1 MSSMSPSVFD
11 RRPPFVRFEEREMGI
26 NQEASE
32 TAGRPIPKV
41 VTLACVT
48 PHGSKDCF
56 EKVAEEFLAQLKK
69 KALAGEYPTEWLHHF
84 ELQYSEFKKGNE
96 LPREG
101 TPTKTWA
108 AVTKEQ
114 SVRLCA
120 LGYTTI
126 EDIAQVPDSGLPL
139 IGLDG
144 RYLRDLARGWIN
156 ESKDKGV
163 NARALADAQVKI
175 ESQEEMIKSL
185 QARLQRL
192 EEERE
197 ETPRRGPGR
206 PRKEEAV

>member
-1 MSSMSPSVFD
+1 MSMTPSVFD
-11 RRPPFVRFEEREMGI
+11 KRPPFVRFEEREMGI

-32 TAGRPIPKV
+32 TAGRPIPKI

-56 EKVAEEFLAQLKK
+56 EKVADEFLLQLKR

-108 AVTKEQ
+108 AVSKEQ
-114 SVRLCA
+114 SSRLIAC
-120 LGYTTI
+120 GYTTI
-126 EDIAQVPDSGLPL
+126 EDVAQIPDSGLPML
-139 IGLDG
+139 GLDG

-175 ESQEEMIKSL
+175 ESQQATINSL
-185 QARLQRL
+185 QARLAKL
-192 EEERE
+192 EENSE
-197 ETPRRGPGR
+197 EAPRRAPGR
-206 PRKEEAV
+206 PRKDEAA

>member
-1 MSSMSPSVFD
+1 MSMSPSVFD
-11 RRPPFVRFEEREMGI
+11 KRPPFVRFEEREMGI

-32 TAGRPIPKV
+32 TAGRPIPKI

-48 PHGSKDCF
+48 PHGSKDCH
-56 EKVAEEFLAQLKK
+56 EKVADEFLLQLKQ
-69 KALAGEYPTEWLHHF
+69 KALRGEYPTEWLRHF

-101 TPTKTWA
+101 TPVKTWP
-108 AVTKEQ
+108 AVSKEQ
-114 SVRLCA
+114 STRLIAC
-120 LGYTTI
+120 GFTTI
-126 EDIAQVPDSGLPL
+126 EDVAQIPDSGLGML
-139 IGLDG
+139 GLDG

-175 ESQEEMIKSL
+175 ESQQETIDNLKS
-185 QARLQRL
+185 RLARL
-192 EEERE
+192 EEAQE

-206 PRKEEAV
+206 PRREEAA

>member
-1 MSSMSPSVFD
+1 MSMSPHVAD
-11 RRPPFVRFEEREMGI
+11 KRPPFVRFEEREMGF
-26 NQEASE
+26 NLEASE
-32 TAGRPIPKV
+32 LAGRPIPKV

-48 PHGSKDCF
+48 PHGSKDVF
-56 EKVAEEFLAQLKK
+56 EKVADEFLAQLKR

-108 AVTKEQ
+108 GVSKEQ

-126 EDIAQVPDSGLPL
+126 EDVAQIPDSGLPML
-139 IGLDG
+139 GLDG
-144 RYLRDLARGWIN
+144 RYLRDLARSWIN

-175 ESQEEMIKSL
+175 ESQQATIESL
-185 QARLQRL
+185 QTRLAKL
-192 EEERE
+192 EQSQEEA
-197 ETPRRGPGR
+197 PRRGPGR
-206 PRKEEAV
+206 PRKEEPE